1 MIEAWPWLIPAAL
14 ALAAVVT
21 AALRLSRSARER
33 RRDTNLA
40 LYRQRR
46 RELAAEAEDALQE
59 ELQTELQARLL
70 EDEAGESGAP
80 ANPAPATR
88 IRLGTAAIFSL
99 AARVAAVAI
108 YANIGEPEAPALA
121 KAGTLLRYT

>member
-59 ELQTELQARLL
+59 
-70 EDEAGESGAP
+70 
-80 ANPAPATR
+80 
-88 IRLGTAAIFSL
+88 
-99 AARVAAVAI
+99 
-108 YANIGEPEAPALA
+108 
-121 KAGTLLRYT
+121 